1 MENGLDMRHDQVK
14 STSPLAVAAAFLLTC
29 ATGAAQGGEAAGD
42 KSAYTLFNPTPRSAM
57 REMETDRPDVTESAY
72 TVDAGHLQIEA
83 SFVEYAQDAGTEEWD
98 VLPTNIKVG
107 VLNNVDVQIVLSP
120 DQDVSPNQG
129 PHAAGFGDSQLR
141 IKVNLWGND
150 GGDTALAVMPFVQF
164 PTGESDLTVG
174 HVEYGLIVPFAFQI
188 NDKTGM
194 GLMLEADFLR
204 DEEND
209 GWDTSL
215 VHSATIGRELT
226 DQVGMYVEYVGVLP
240 LGGGTADYQAYF
252 DVGMTYALTEDLRLD
267 TGLNVGLT
275 NNAEDLRVF
284 AGISYRL

>member
-1 MENGLDMRHDQVK
+1 MRLETKLLSLV
-14 STSPLAVAAAFLLTC
+14 TALAVASIA
-29 ATGAAQGGEAAGD
+29 GAARAAEAAGD
-42 KSAYTLFNPTPRSAM
+42 KSAYTLFNPTPRAAM
-57 REMETDRPDVTESAY
+57 RELQTDRPDVTESPF
-72 TVDAGHLQIEA
+72 TVDAGHLQIES

-98 VLPTNIKVG
+98 ILPTNIKVG
-107 VLNNVDVQIVLSP
+107 VLNNVDVQFVLSP

-141 IKVNLWGND
+141 VKVNLWGND
-150 GGDTALAVMPFVQF
+150 GSDTALAVMPFVQF

-174 HVEYGLIVPFAFQI
+174 HVEFGLIVPYAFRI
-188 NDKTGM
+188 NDKTAM
-194 GLMLEADFLR
+194 AIMAESDFLR

-226 DQVGMYVEYVGVLP
+226 DKLEGYVEYVGVLP
-240 LGGGTADYQAYF
+240 LGGGTAGYEAYF
-252 DVGMTYALTEDLRLD
+252 DAGVTYALTEDLQLD